1 MQTADAARARLN
13 ADLGLAATGD
23 RAAFARIYAGTSHKL
38 GGIVLRL
45 VHDRE
50 AAEDVLQEVYLK
62 IWDRA
67 GSFDPA
73 RASPVTWMATI
84 ARNTAIDSQRRRD
97 RRREDGEPAD
107 SADAS
112 VSEDPDLRIGL
123 ARCMTLLDDRQRQ
136 SIRSAFFDGYSY
148 AEMATHASVPLGTMK
163 SWVRRG
169 LERLR
174 FCLDTDSP

>member
-1 MQTADAARARLN
+1 MQKADGARMRLN
-13 ADLGLAATGD
+13 DDLALAAAGD
-23 RAAFARIYAGTSHKL
+23 RVAFARIYADTSHKL
-38 GGIVLRL
+38 FGIVLRL
-45 VHDRE
+45 VHDKE
-50 AAEDVLQEVYLK
+50 TAEDVLQEVYLK

-73 RASPVTWMATI
+73 RASPITWMATI
-84 ARNTAIDSQRRRD
+84 ARNSAIDSQRRRD

-112 VSEDPDLRIGL
+112 VSGDPDLRIGL
-123 ARCMTLLDDRQRQ
+123 ARCMTLLEDHQRQ
-136 SIRSAFFDGYSY
+136 FIRSAFFDGYSY

-174 FCLDTDSP
+174 VCLDAD

>member
-1 MQTADAARARLN
+1 MQKADGARMRLN
-13 ADLGLAATGD
+13 DDLALAAAGD
-23 RAAFARIYAGTSHKL
+23 RVAFARIYADTSHKL
-38 GGIVLRL
+38 FGIVLRL
-45 VHDRE
+45 VHDKE
-50 AAEDVLQEVYLK
+50 TAEDVLQEVYLK

-73 RASPVTWMATI
+73 RASPITWMATI

-112 VSEDPDLRIGL
+112 VSGDPDLRIGL
-123 ARCMTLLDDRQRQ
+123 ARCMTLLEDHQRQ
-136 SIRSAFFDGYSY
+136 FIRSAFFDGYSY

-174 FCLDTDSP
+174 VCLDAD

>member
-1 MQTADAARARLN
+1 MQTADGARNRLN
-13 ADLGLAATGD
+13 DDLALAAAGD
-23 RAAFARIYAGTSHKL
+23 RVAFARIYADTSHKL
-38 GGIVLRL
+38 FGIVLRL
-45 VHDRE
+45 VHDKE

-73 RASPVTWMATI
+73 RASPISWMATI

-97 RRREDGEPAD
+97 RRREDGEPED

-112 VSEDPDLRIGL
+112 VSGDPDLRIGL
-123 ARCMTLLDDRQRQ
+123 ARCMTLLEDHQRQ
-136 SIRSAFFDGYSY
+136 FIRSAFFDGYSY

-174 FCLDTDSP
+174 LCLDAD